1 MKKLFLFPLFFL
13 IVLSPGF
20 SQSKSEKKKLKEEK
34 ALKEFEATKSLI
46 NSQSYM
52 FLAIWA
58 GTQKGKRINLTTNPN
73 SLKIEKDQAD
83 IYLPYFGVV
92 HSSSYGLKDEGG
104 IVFKGTVNNYK
115 VEFNDEKQK
124 IIIRFSAKGKN
135 DQFDFTL
142 TVFKNKGSN
151 LVVYSNIRNSIN
163 YDGNLMDLEKE
174 E

>member
-1 MKKLFLFPLFFL
+1 M

-34 ALKEFEATKSLI
+34 SLKEFEMTKSLI
-46 NSQSYM
+46 NSHAYM
-52 FLAIWA
+52 FVANWA
-58 GTQKGKRINLTTNPN
+58 GTQKGRRIDLTTNPN

-83 IYLPYFGVV
+83 IYLPYFGIV

-104 IVFKGTVNNYK
+104 IVFNGTVNNYK
-115 VEFNDEKQK
+115 VEINDEKQK
-124 IIIRFSAKGKN
+124 ITISFSAKGKN

-142 TVFKNKGSN
+142 TVFKNKNSS
-151 LVVYSNIRNSIN
+151 LLVYSNIRNSIN